1 MLLLH
6 SEHAAEVGEI
16 KSVEFKIVEV
26 AVSSK
31 NTFCTRIFNCVP
43 LSPYPG
49 TAAG

>member
-1 MLLLH
+1 
-6 SEHAAEVGEI
+6 
-16 KSVEFKIVEV
+16 VEFRIVEV

-31 NTFCTRIFNCVP
+31 NTFSTLINNCVP